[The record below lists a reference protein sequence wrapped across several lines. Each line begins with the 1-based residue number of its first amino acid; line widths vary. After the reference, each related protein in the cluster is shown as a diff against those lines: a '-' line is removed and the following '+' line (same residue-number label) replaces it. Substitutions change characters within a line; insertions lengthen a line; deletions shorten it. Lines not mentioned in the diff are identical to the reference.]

1 MENNKDTLSKGSY
14 LSDKDIFT
22 KIWTSPRLVFTYVND
37 NMYSKFIP
45 VLMIL
50 GGISS
55 AFNRAMNMNM
65 GDRLNL
71 ISVLIVCVIGGGV
84 FGFLYFYL
92 FASLLSWTGKWLKG
106 KGNTKSLL
114 RMISYALIPSLVVLF
129 LMIIRIVLFGN
140 DEFKSN
146 VDLFDNGILFTI
158 ITLFSIL
165 VEISIGVWTL
175 VILIIG
181 TSEVQKISIGKAILN
196 LILPVL
202 IICAVLVPAGVIAY
216 LAGDLMK

>member
-1 MENNKDTLSKGSY
+1 MENNTDKLPEETVLT
-14 LSDKDIFT
+14 DKDIFT
-22 KIWTSPRLVFTYVND
+22 KIWTSPRMVFKSIND
-37 NMYSKFIP
+37 KRYNKFIT

-50 GGISS
+50 VGILS
-55 AFNRAMNMNM
+55 ALNRAMNMNM
-65 GDRLNL
+65 GDRMNL
-71 ISVLIVCVIGGGV
+71 MSVLIVCVIGGGI
-84 FGFLYFYL
+84 FGFLYFYI
-92 FASLLSWTGKWLKG
+92 FAALLSWTGKWLKG

-165 VEISIGVWTL
+165 VEIGIGVWTL
-175 VILIIG
+175 VILVIG
-181 TSEVQKISIGKAILN
+181 TSEVQKLSIGKAILN
-196 LILPVL
+196 LILPV
-202 IICAVLVPAGVIAY
+202 IVICAVLIPVGAIVFI
-216 LAGDLMK
+216 AGDLMK